1 MHMSNN
7 EMINIIVFTFY
18 DEVSVHC
25 LFHCGVVPFDD
36 QKKKKKKTLASSVRH
51 FKVQHPQTIIPFS
64 EFDPDRSE

>member
-36 QKKKKKKTLASSVRH
+36 QKKKSLASSVRD
-51 FKVQHPQTIIPFS
+51 FKVQQPQTIIPFS